1 MSFNMYQSK
10 RRSHFTVYSTDI
22 LGKLHYYKE
31 DNEYQAL
38 YFTQMIEGHCIYC
51 CVMCQYRTNLN
62 SNIHRHARTH
72 TEGRPFPCPKCG
84 ENGCQALFQMLTD
97 QGLPLYIC
105 SVCQYQTRAG
115 GNIRRHVR
123 THTDERPFSCA
134 QCGKED
140 NECGVLYQALMGDK
154 HPVYRCAVCK
164 FQSMESYKIQRHV
177 RVHTGEKPFSCPQ
190 CGQRFSRKEHAKRH
204 LTKQHKV

>member
-1 MSFNMYQSK
+1 MF
-10 RRSHFTVYSTDI
+10 
-22 LGKLHYYKE
+22 KE
-31 DNEYQAL
+31 
-38 YFTQMIEGHCIYC
+38 
-51 CVMCQYRTNLN
+51 
-62 SNIHRHARTH
+62 
-72 TEGRPFPCPKCG
+72 

-97 QGLPLYIC
+97 QGHPLYIC
-105 SVCQYQTRAG
+105 SVCQYQTRAR
-115 GNIRRHVR
+115 GNIRRHVQ
-123 THTDERPFSCA
+123 THTDERPFSCT
-134 QCGKED
+134 QCGQRFRRKEHVKKHMFKHAARIDFVFEAMGKED